1 MAVLILSSLP
11 DDPMLPAVLI
21 VSEQPR
27 TIVRRA
33 RWHRHVRVTLAQD
46 GDRWWI
52 HRRAI
57 ISVQPDLVLE
67 QPDEQQDDDD
77 EQNHAAAD
85 IHATEDTRGV
95 RRT

>member
-21 VSEQPR
+21 VRERPR

-33 RWHRHVRVTLAQD
+33 QWRRHVRVTIASD
-46 GDRWWI
+46 GEQWWI

-57 ISVQPDLVLE
+57 VAVEPDV
-67 QPDEQQDDDD
+67 P
-77 EQNHAAAD
+77 
-85 IHATEDTRGV
+85 V
-95 RRT
+95 S